1 MSWFSEVLL
10 TYCTERGCCSE
21 TLGPRQSFL
30 STVSEKVWYLRDYFG
45 GKKVASQASCPVYPD
60 VSPINRTG
68 PSLVLWPLQNLRTQ
82 LVAHNTCFTLNTSCI
97 STSTIP
103 RMAFPEPRPLR
114 VPCAWSSATL
124 LMRLGEV
131 FQVVSVLWRFHG
143 RHPPALQT
151 HLHTFPGSPSCLGYT
166 TWLP

>member
-21 TLGPRQSFL
+21 PLGPRQRFL

-68 PSLVLWPLQNLRTQ
+68 PRPVLWPLQNLRTQ

-103 RMAFPEPRPLR
+103 RMVFPEPRPLR

-131 FQVVSVLWRFHG
+131 FPVVSVLWRFHG

-151 HLHTFPGSPSCLGYT
+151 HLHTFPGSPSCLGYI